1 MATERTLLIVKPD
14 AFKRGLTGYIIWR
27 LERAGFVL
35 TDLRMERLTKTKAR
49 EFYAVHKGRPFY
61 DDLVDFMTSSPVVAM
76 ALEKENAVT
85 DLRVFI
91 GATDPAKAACGTIRQ
106 EMALNIQE
114 NSVHASDSPENA
126 AREVAFFFG

>member
-1 MATERTLLIVKPD
+1 MAKERTLLIVKPD

-27 LERAGFVL
+27 LEKAGFAL
-35 TDLRMERLTKTKAR
+35 ADMRLERLTREKAR

-61 DDLVDFMTSSPVVAM
+61 EDLVDFMTSSPVVAL
-76 ALEKENAVT
+76 ALEKENAVA
-85 DLRVFI
+85 DLRTFI